1 MLSEKM
7 VQRLNE
13 QIGREL
19 ESSIIYLQMS
29 SWCAAQGLDGCA
41 GFLRAHSVE
50 EMQHMSKMFEY
61 VLQSG
66 AQAVVP
72 AIKKASHEFGNVL
85 ELFESV
91 LKHEEFITSH
101 IHALTEAAMGEK
113 DFGTFNFL
121 QWYVAEQQEEE
132 ALFTRI
138 VETAQLIGLEGRG
151 LYMLDRAVA
160 GMRGSEG

>member
-1 MLSEKM
+1 MLSKKM
-7 VQRLNE
+7 VKSLNE

-41 GFLRAHSVE
+41 RFLRAHSGE
-50 EMQHMSKMFEY
+50 EMEHMSKMFDY
-61 VLQSG
+61 VLESG

-72 AIKKASHEFGNVL
+72 AIGKTEDDYKNVL
-85 ELFESV
+85 DLFEAV
-91 LKHEEFITSH
+91 LKHEKFITSQ
-101 IHALTEAAMGEK
+101 IHALVEAAMGEK
-113 DFGTFNFL
+113 DFATFSFL
-121 QWYVAEQQEEE
+121 QWYVTEQQEEE

-138 VETAQLIGLEGRG
+138 VDTAKLIGLEGRG

-160 GMRGSEG
+160 GIGRAES